1 MNLHKMKVRVRKI
14 FFRVRTALHR
24 TTQINFFSARHRTAL
39 GAEGARGCAGAEMM
53 ISITYQKELFLLLTE
68 KMERFH
74 K

>member
-14 FFRVRTALHR
+14 FFRVRTAPHR

-53 ISITYQKELFLLLTE
+53 ISNLFIC
-68 KMERFH
+68 
-74 K
+74 

>member
-14 FFRVRTALHR
+14 FFRVRTAPHR

-53 ISITYQKELFLLLTE
+53 ISSLLLVNCE
-68 KMERFH
+68 NFRD
-74 K
+74 